1 MMGWGRYNCS
11 LLNQLGSSGIGYGQ
25 PSGCHGMPDG
35 IELFW
40 AGSILRLAAAV
51 LTRIGNAPA
60 ETQAESKGSLRFS
73 GLKRRG
79 PLHILRAA

>member
-1 MMGWGRYNCS
+1 
-11 LLNQLGSSGIGYGQ
+11 
-25 PSGCHGMPDG
+25 MPDG

-51 LTRIGNAPA
+51 LTRIGSAAA
-60 ETQAESKGSLRFS
+60 ETQAESRGLLRFS